1 LALLTKFKNTRLTIG
16 GFNVLLAKLHIRKSK
31 NIVYA
36 DQDNVAIKQ
45 GDLVILQTEN
55 DLEIGTVI
63 NTEKEIPVEKDKEIY
78 KVVRKCTPKDL
89 EIISGNESKLKDYK
103 LICLTKIQEQKLE
116 MKLTAMEYT
125 FNRDKLFIYYTAD
138 GRIDFRELIKEL
150 GLILKTKIQMV
161 QIGVRDET
169 KIVGAIGQCGR
180 ILCCKNFMNDLK
192 PVVIDM
198 AKEQG
203 LSLNPT
209 KISGVCGRLI
219 CCLGFENDYYK
230 EISKIMPD
238 ENDEVLTPDGLGK
251 VKAKYVLKEEVEVL
265 FEDGSIKRYKANI
278 LKIKHRAPKCEKDCG
293 KHCSK
298 KPKEKLVQ
306 PISEP

>member
-1 LALLTKFKNTRLTIG
+1 M
-16 GFNVLLAKLHIRKSK
+16 LLAKLNIRKSK
-31 NIVYA
+31 NTVYA
-36 DQDNVAIKQ
+36 DQDNVAVNK
-45 GDLVILQTEN
+45 GDLVLVQTEN
-55 DLEIGTVI
+55 DLEVATVL
-63 NTEKEIPVEKDKEIY
+63 NTEKEMSKEKDKEVY
-78 KVVRKCTPKDL
+78 KVIRKCTPKDL
-89 EIISGNESKLKDYK
+89 EISKENEAKLKEIKSLALDKIEDKK
-103 LICLTKIQEQKLE
+103 LD
-116 MKLTAMEYT
+116 MKLTALEYT
-125 FNRDKLFIYYTAD
+125 FNREKLFIYYTAD

-150 GLILKTKIQMV
+150 GVILKTKIQMV

-203 LSLNPT
+203 LSLNPQ

-238 ENDEVLTPDGLGK
+238 ENDEVITKDGIGK

-265 FEDGSIKRYKANI
+265 FEDGTVKRYKASD
-278 LKIKHRAPKCEKDCG
+278 LKIKTRAPKCDKDCG
-293 KHCSK
+293 KHCR
-298 KPKEKLVQ
+298 KPKEKAVEKTEKVEKDTK
-306 PISEP
+306 SEEK

>member
-1 LALLTKFKNTRLTIG
+1 M
-16 GFNVLLAKLHIRKSK
+16 LLAKINIRKSK
-31 NIVYA
+31 NTVYA
-36 DQDNVAIKQ
+36 DQNHLDIKQ
-45 GDLVILQTEN
+45 GDLVLLQTEN
-55 DLEIGTVI
+55 DLEIGTVL
-63 NTEKEIPVEKDKEIY
+63 NLEKEIQIEKDKEIY
-78 KVVRKCTPKDL
+78 KIVRKCTKKDL
-89 EIISGNESKLKDYK
+89 ETAQENELKLKQFKSLCLEKIAEKK
-103 LICLTKIQEQKLE
+103 LD
-116 MKLTAMEYT
+116 MKLTALEYT
-125 FNRDKLFIYYTAD
+125 FNREKLFIYYTAD

-150 GLILKTKIQMV
+150 GIVLKTKIQMV

-203 LSLNPT
+203 LSLNPQ

-230 EISKIMPD
+230 QISKIMPD
-238 ENDEVLTPDGLGK
+238 ENDEVITKDGTGK

-265 FEDGSIKRYKANI
+265 FDDGSIKRYKASDI
-278 LKIKHRAPKCEKDCG
+278 KIKTRAPKCDKDCG
-293 KHCSK
+293 KHCK
-298 KPKEKLVQ
+298 KMKDKASDEDLDAKEIEILEKK
-306 PISEP
+306 